1 MHKIGIAIAR
11 APITIA
17 TGLARPSRWVS
28 SEGKPKIPLPIT
40 VLTMRA
46 VMVQR
51 PRARAKANA
60 NSQGTAQYT
69 TRIIGRDER
78 FCFCCYTRILREKQ
92 AIKELIAQGSVEE
105 VVVKVESAG
114 NLPVT
119 RLPRR

>member
-28 SEGKPKIPLPIT
+28 VEGKPKIPLPIT
-40 VLTMRA
+40 ALTMRA

-51 PRARAKANA
+51 PRARTKAKANPRR
-60 NSQGTAQYT
+60 TAQYT

-78 FCFCCYTRILREKQ
+78 FCFCCCTRILREKQ
-92 AIKELIAQGSVEE
+92 AIIKELKAQGSVEE
-105 VVVKVESAG
+105 VVQLEFPSILRKF
-114 NLPVT
+114 L
-119 RLPRR
+119 